1 MWFVRVFKKE
11 NREATLLS
19 GLSKGIIR
27 LSVQIN
33 RLSVQINRLSNQ
45 INRLSNQIIRLSIQI
60 NRLSVE
66 INRLS
71 DQINRLSVQINRLS
85 NQINRLS
92 NAINRLSIQINRLSI
107 QINRLSNAINRV
119 LGWRIGWVIK
129 EPRDCQVARAQGIG
143 TESPQGRYSAPRTW
157 RGKPDPDNFLS
168 GMRPKEK
175 KEQGKRNNIPV
186 FLQ

>member
-1 MWFVRVFKKE
+1 MWFFRVFKKE

-19 GLSKGIIR
+19 GLSKRIIR
-27 LSVQIN
+27 LSD
-33 RLSVQINRLSNQ
+33 QINRLSNQ
-45 INRLSNQIIRLSIQI
+45 INRLS
-60 NRLSVE
+60 
-66 INRLS
+66 
-71 DQINRLSVQINRLS
+71 DQINRLS

-129 EPRDCQVARAQGIG
+129 EPKDCQVARAQGIG

-175 KEQGKRNNIPV
+175 KEQEKRNNIPV